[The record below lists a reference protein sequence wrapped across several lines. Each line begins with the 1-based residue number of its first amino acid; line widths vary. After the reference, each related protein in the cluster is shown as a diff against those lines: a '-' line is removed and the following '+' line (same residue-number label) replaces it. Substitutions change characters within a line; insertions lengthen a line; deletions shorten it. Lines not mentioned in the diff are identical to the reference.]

1 LGADEDCADAAAHRL
16 AITSPQIN
24 FFISVILFLRKVIFK
39 HHNGRRGGKVH
50 GAWGDF
56 RKLPGEGKKKR
67 SEYLAIFRPLNQ
79 SG

>member
-1 LGADEDCADAAAHRL
+1 VAPLGADEDCADAAAHRL

-50 GAWGDF
+50 GV
-56 RKLPGEGKKKR
+56 GKKEVR
-67 SEYLAIFRPLNQ
+67 ISFDIQ
-79 SG
+79 TS